1 MKGLSKLAE
10 HELALTDESSPQS
23 DTSELRLAEQ
33 ELEPQERMF
42 CYEYLTDYNPPAAAK
57 RVGRSRSAGRKLL
70 RNPKIARFIK
80 LLSDELAADS
90 LITRDMV
97 QYELLHEY
105 LPRARG
111 DVEIQALD
119 RDGMQVEGKVTNM
132 AAYGKAIDMMAKHSG
147 FTVPEVV
154 AGGLTINVDFGKLG
168 VRNPDTIEG
177 EFSEQRVPGQ
187 ESSEEGS

>member
-1 MKGLSKLAE
+1 LAGQ
-10 HELALTDESSPQS
+10 ELESISESSEQS
-23 DTSELRLAEQ
+23 EPSELRLAEQ

-42 CYEYLTDYNPPAAAK
+42 CYEYLTDYNAPRAATH
-57 RVGRSRSAGRKLL
+57 VGRSSSAGRKLL
-70 RNPKIARFIK
+70 RNPKIVRFIR

-111 DVEIQALD
+111 DKPISGVD
-119 RDGMQVEGKVTNM
+119 RDGVAFDAKVTNM
-132 AAYGKAIDMMAKHSG
+132 AAYGKALDMMSKHSG

-168 VRNPDTIEG
+168 VKESPIIEG
-177 EFSEQRVPGQ
+177 EFSEQSNAGQ
-187 ESSEEGS
+187 EDRGQGT

>member
-1 MKGLSKLAE
+1 MAE
-10 HELALTDESSPQS
+10 QELALTEESSQQ
-23 DTSELRLAEQ
+23 SELSELKLAEQ

-42 CYEYLTDYNPPAAAK
+42 CYEYLTDYNPSRAATH
-57 RVGRSRSAGRKLL
+57 VGRSATAGRKLL
-70 RNPKIARFIK
+70 RNPKIVRFIR
-80 LLSDELAADS
+80 LLSDELIADS

-111 DVEIQALD
+111 DVAINGVD
-119 RDGMQVEGKVTNM
+119 RDGVAFDAKITNM
-132 AAYGKAIDMMAKHSG
+132 AAYGKALDMMSKHSG

-168 VRNPDTIEG
+168 VKQTETIEG
-177 EFSEQRVPGQ
+177 EYSEQTVPRQ
-187 ESSEEGS
+187 ENPDEAT